1 MSNLLEQSQKHLL
14 TEQVNKASTSF
25 IANINTVA
33 SFVSNSTNITNLN
46 NVGTIQASVD
56 TINSTLTTVQN
67 NISTNTSNI
76 STINNKLTAN
86 DTNISN
92 INTKIANLG
101 TADSKMDTRIT
112 ALENAVPTMPDMTN
126 YYTKTEV
133 AGLVDA
139 KRDKTDSYSKDEV
152 AAYLVKK
159 LDATTDTAKAGCI
172 LQVGDDGKI
181 IYNPNLNLKWGNITG
196 DISTQKDLQDALA
209 LKADKTDI
217 HNPRIRILRQNQV
230 MFEFTLNQEVGGDV
244 DVANVID
251 YVNDVNNKPKINGVT
266 LEGNTSSEDLNL
278 NAGIILSSGTDV
290 AFTAGTLPASGHWV
304 GAAYNAKGTV
314 LIAVGYTDSD
324 APLVYK
330 STDYGKTW
338 TGLTAFTAKPYAIA
352 YGNNTFVVTT
362 NSNAVY
368 TSFDDGAT
376 WEFNDIGANKLWSN
390 LAYGN
395 GYFVAVAALVTDGTY
410 GVARSINGQT
420 WTLSAAL
427 TKIQIADLIYG
438 GGKFVVLGTGT
449 DANYLGY
456 SSDYGTTWNTK
467 SLPSN
472 KNYTKLGYLNGSY
485 LILNGD
491 SADNTIYIANSD
503 FSSIV
508 GRTIYSGTHDGMHS
522 IMCTDNDVKIFPGK
536 TNAMLSSEDLTTW
549 SVGKVGTTAE
559 WYSTAHKDTNYIVLS
574 GYSTQSDISLIG
586 TADRKLVYNGK
597 DVTDEV
603 KKVLGIA

>member
-1 MSNLLEQSQKHLL
+1 MNTLEQSQKHLL
-14 TEQVNKASTSF
+14 LEQVNKASTSF

-33 SFVSNSTNITNLN
+33 SFVNDSTYTDALK
-46 NVGTIQASVD
+46 NVGTIQTSVD

-67 NISTNTSNI
+67 NIATNTSNI

-86 DTNISN
+86 DTNISS
-92 INTKIANLG
+92 INTKLVNLG
-101 TADSKMDTRIT
+101 TADSNMDTRIT
-112 ALENAVPTMPDMTN
+112 ALENAVPTMPDMTD

-133 AGLVDA
+133 AGLIDA

-159 LDATTDTAKAGCI
+159 LDATTDTSKAGSI

-181 IYNPNLNLKWGNITG
+181 IYNPNLNLSWGNITG
-196 DISTQKDLQDALA
+196 DISKQKDLQDTLA

-217 HNPRIRILRQNQV
+217 HDPTIRILRQGTV
-230 MFEFTLNQEVGGDV
+230 MFEFSLNQESGGDV

-266 LEGNTSSEDLNL
+266 LEGNTNSEDLNL

-290 AFTAGTLPASGHWV
+290 AFTAETLPASGHWV

-314 LIAVGYTDSD
+314 LIAVGYTDD
-324 APLVYK
+324 DTPLIYK
-330 STDYGKTW
+330 STDNGATW
-338 TGLTAFTAKPYAIA
+338 TGLTAFNAKPYAIA
-352 YGNNTFVVTT
+352 YGNNAFVVTT

-368 TSFDDGAT
+368 TSLDDGTT
-376 WEFNDIGANKLWSN
+376 WEFNDIGVNKLWSN

-395 GYFVAVAALVTDGTY
+395 GYFVAIAALVTDGSY

-420 WTLSAAL
+420 WTLSEAL
-427 TKIQIADLIYG
+427 TNIQIADLIYG
-438 GGKFVVLGTGT
+438 GGKFVVIGTGT
-449 DANYLGY
+449 TDNYLGY
-456 SSDYGTTWNTK
+456 SSNYGVSWNRA
-467 SLPSN
+467 SLPAN

-485 LILNGD
+485 IVLNGD
-491 SADNTIYIANSD
+491 SSDNTIYVANSD
-503 FSSIV
+503 FSTITQ
-508 GRTIYSGTHDGMHS
+508 RTIYSDTHDGMHS
-522 IMCTDNDVKIFPGK
+522 VLCTDNDIKIFPGK
-536 TNAMLSSEDLTTW
+536 TNVVLSSEDLTSW
-549 SVGKVGTTAE
+549 SVGKVGATAE
-559 WYSTAHKDTNYIVLS
+559 WYATAHKDTDYIVLS
-574 GYSTQSDISLIG
+574 GYNTASDVCLSG
-586 TADRKLVYNGK
+586 TADRKLIYNGT